1 MVARGLAACTCCC
14 SILTLMLLCFGVAF
28 TRNWTMDGLR
38 NGGPWEY
45 SSTTGYKYRDFT
57 PTATGLNMYLSEAGY
72 LDCGALYDR
81 YIANDTFALCKGV
94 TTLGNHSINRY
105 PNKDGFIYPNR
116 KKGAK
121 LCDAR
126 SPERV
131 TGELSAGSPPRTRG
145 AWWVED
151 PIDRKMGNYYY
162 RAERRER
169 EAMYVV
175 LSFCLCQP
183 KKTQLFYLTRSLL
196 TLTHTSFFFIYYYFF
211 YLLSHTLSHSNSH
224 TVRFHLLFPFN
235 WCRYA
240 QCLRSKVVPFAGLV
254 WCVFYLVAIAFASVI
269 FVISPRPHRSLV
281 LVACV
286 VLLLVS
292 LLLVHV
298 QNYNNILYRR
308 NDFKDC
314 STSALSKASYYGTLP
329 PSEYVENLFLLL
341 KVLLG
346 SSFFSSCFVKI

>member
-1 MVARGLAACTCCC
+1 MPLTLTTKGNKLQNPVVARGLAACTCCC

-183 KKTQLFYLTRSLL
+183 KKNTT
-196 TLTHTSFFFIYYYFF
+196 
-211 YLLSHTLSHSNSH
+211 LLSHTLSAHSNSH
-224 TVRFHLLFPFN
+224 IVLFHLL
-235 WCRYA
+235 
-240 QCLRSKVVPFAGLV
+240 
-254 WCVFYLVAIAFASVI
+254 
-269 FVISPRPHRSLV
+269 
-281 LVACV
+281 
-286 VLLLVS
+286 
-292 LLLVHV
+292 
-298 QNYNNILYRR
+298 
-308 NDFKDC
+308 
-314 STSALSKASYYGTLP
+314 
-329 PSEYVENLFLLL
+329 LFLL
-341 KVLLG
+341 
-346 SSFFSSCFVKI
+346 SSISHALSL